1 MTLALAY
8 HGTSESTG
16 GSTPA
21 INEFI
26 RPDGDIANGDT
37 GTPQWSSTPLY
48 AKLDDYSYSDYVISN
63 ASTQVWPSYDRYH
76 FECSLGS
83 PSETPATGGV
93 QGIKMR
99 ARLGIDKANNVGLPG
114 NADFTFELREGSTDT
129 ESGAVRA
136 SQTYSTGTLALR
148 STRTY
153 TLNST
158 EVNSITN
165 HDDLSFFVTVDIG
178 HASGSPDLEARVFWA
193 EVEYYAL

>member
-26 RPDGDIANGDT
+26 RPDGDIANGDI

-48 AKLDDYSYSDYVISN
+48 AKLDDNSDSDYVISN

-76 FECSLGS
+76 FECSLGD

-99 ARLGIDKANNVGLPG
+99 ARLGIDQANNFGLPG
-114 NADFTFELREGSTDT
+114 NADFTFRLKQGST
-129 ESGAVRA
+129 VIA
-136 SQTYSTGTLALR
+136 SQTYSTGTLASP

-158 EVNSITN
+158 EVNSITD
-165 HDDLSFFVTVDIG
+165 HDDLRFFVTVDIG

>member
-16 GSTPA
+16 GGTPA

-26 RPDGDIANGDT
+26 RPDGDIETTN
-37 GTPQWSSTPLY
+37 WSSTPLY
-48 AKLDDYSYSDYVISN
+48 AKLDDNSDSDYVISD
-63 ASTQVWPSYDRYH
+63 ASTQVWPSYDTYD
-76 FECSLGS
+76 FECSLEN
-83 PSETPATGGV
+83 PSGTPATGGV

-99 ARLGIDKANNVGLPG
+99 ARLGIDQANTPGLPG
-114 NADFTFELREGSTDT
+114 NADFTFRLKQGST
-129 ESGAVRA
+129 VIA
-136 SQTYSTGTLALR
+136 SQTYSTGTLASP

-158 EVNSITN
+158 EVNSITD
-165 HDDLSFFVTVDIG
+165 HDDLRFFVTVNIG